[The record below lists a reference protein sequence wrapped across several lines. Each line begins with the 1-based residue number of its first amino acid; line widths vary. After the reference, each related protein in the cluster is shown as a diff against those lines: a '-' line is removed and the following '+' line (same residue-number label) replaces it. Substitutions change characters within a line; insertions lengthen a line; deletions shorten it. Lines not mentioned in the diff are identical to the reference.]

1 MKILTTGNSGYL
13 GSSFINEYQSKYEF
27 EKFSLLKQKLEDIKF
42 VHIDV
47 ILHCAALVHQKVEH
61 PYEKYHEIN
70 IEYPVKLVKL
80 AKEAGV
86 KQFVFISSIAV
97 YGEDEEKLDENT
109 NCNPITPYGKSKLEA
124 EKQLLELNDEL
135 PSVRSTCMY

>member
-27 EKFSLLKQKLEDIKF
+27 EKFSLVKQKLEDIKF
-42 VHIDV
+42 AHIDA

-70 IEYPVKLVKL
+70 IEFPVKLVKL
-80 AKEAGV
+80 AKEA
-86 KQFVFISSIAV
+86 
-97 YGEDEEKLDENT
+97 
-109 NCNPITPYGKSKLEA
+109 
-124 EKQLLELNDEL
+124 
-135 PSVRSTCMY
+135 